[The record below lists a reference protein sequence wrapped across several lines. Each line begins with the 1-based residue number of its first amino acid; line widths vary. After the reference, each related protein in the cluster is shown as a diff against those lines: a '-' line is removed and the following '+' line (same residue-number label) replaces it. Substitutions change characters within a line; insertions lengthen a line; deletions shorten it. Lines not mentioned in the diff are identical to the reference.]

1 VNLRKGNS
9 MRQLTASQKI
19 AQLEHRI
26 AHLEKQALIGI
37 FKSNMRRAKE
47 IHKAIHQDISKGYEQ
62 WLIDQIL
69 PFQLGRK
76 LGNDYEFE
84 YEDAPDNKYEWA
96 VDPYHESDERSVKSL
111 SANKF
116 MVDMWLGG
124 DKGLDLTIVFDERGL
139 GSKIR
144 GKDPSFTVY
153 MDGEK
158 AFHLKNIRDIKN
170 GLAWKNA
177 LKALK
182 TEFRELGREIEDYTR
197 DFLEA
202 HEGEHL

>member
-1 VNLRKGNS
+1 

-69 PFQLGRK
+69 PFQISRQLGR
-76 LGNDYEFE
+76 DYEFK
-84 YEDAPDNKYEWA
+84 YEHAPDNKYEGA
-96 VDPYHESDERSVKSL
+96 IGSYHDSHERDVKSL

-116 MVDMWLGG
+116 TVDMWRGANI
-124 DKGLDLTIVFDERGL
+124 DLDLTIVFDERSL

-153 MDGEK
+153 MDGKK
-158 AFHLKNIRDIKN
+158 AFHLKSIRDIKN
-170 GLAWKNA
+170 GLAWKHT

-197 DFLEA
+197 DFLET
-202 HEGEHL
+202 HEDEHI